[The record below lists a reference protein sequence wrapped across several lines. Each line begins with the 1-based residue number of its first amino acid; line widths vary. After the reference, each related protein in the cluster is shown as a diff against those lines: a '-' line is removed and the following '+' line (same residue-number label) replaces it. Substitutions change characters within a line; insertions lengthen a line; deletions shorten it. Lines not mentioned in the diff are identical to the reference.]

1 MADEGTRQRKGGLIR
16 VKARA
21 FLIAVA
27 WFSGLCAMASD
38 VLQDT
43 IIVDG
48 QAIQVESEVVFDT
61 LRQRNSRQTAFTLT
75 AGPAIMWRSM
85 PASFERFSGVSD
97 VVSRSV
103 GTMAGGGSDVV
114 AEIGWRLDVA
124 APVVAGAVRP
134 IFSFDAIQSAKVV
147 GLEGITAGDSIVG
160 WLSGGPGSVQA
171 VTWER
176 YPIGIETDT
185 LTFAV
190 EAPWRFALSAGAVGS
205 WSVGARENAE
215 IRLGAGA
222 LWRLRPA
229 AWDIQRLG
237 RVEVPRS
244 DAAQETLTPAPRL
257 SPFLV
262 LTFVQGATLSPW
274 RRRPSPRDTFADR
287 VGWQMDVRFWSG
299 GWAASAGIALKW

>member
-1 MADEGTRQRKGGLIR
+1 M
-16 VKARA
+16 KARA
-21 FLIAVA
+21 CLIAVA
-27 WFSGLCAMASD
+27 WFSGLCATASE

-48 QAIQVESEVVFDT
+48 QVIQVDSEVIFDT
-61 LRQRNSRQTAFTLT
+61 LRQHHSRQTAFTLT
-75 AGPAIMWRSM
+75 AGPAIMWRST

-103 GTMAGGGSDVV
+103 GTMAGGGRDVV
-114 AEIGWRLDVA
+114 SEIGWRLDVA
-124 APVVAGAVRP
+124 APLVAGAFRP
-134 IFSFDAIQSAKVV
+134 IFSLDAIRSAKVV

-160 WLSGGPGSVQA
+160 WLSGGPGTVQA

-190 EAPWRFALSAGAVGS
+190 ETPWRFALSAGAAGT
-205 WSVGARENAE
+205 WSLGARENAE
-215 IRLGAGA
+215 IRIGAGA
-222 LWRLRPA
+222 LWRMRPA
-229 AWDIQRLG
+229 AWDIQRLA

-274 RRRPSPRDTFADR
+274 HRRPRARDAFADR
-287 VGWQMDVRFWSG
+287 VGWQMEVRFWSG
-299 GWAASAGIALKW
+299 GWAAAAGIALKL